1 MDLSR
6 PVSVVLFVVAVVL
19 GVIIA
24 RANGSVRD
32 AAVIIG
38 LLALLEGTREVSEA
52 TFRSL
57 RERRLRRAARVT
69 NRGRRRRRARR
80 GRVRL
85 APSRR
90 RSK

>member
-52 TFRSL
+52 AFRSL
-57 RERRLRRAARVT
+57 RERRLRRAAR
-69 NRGRRRRRARR
+69 AH
-80 GRVRL
+80 
-85 APSRR
+85 
-90 RSK
+90 